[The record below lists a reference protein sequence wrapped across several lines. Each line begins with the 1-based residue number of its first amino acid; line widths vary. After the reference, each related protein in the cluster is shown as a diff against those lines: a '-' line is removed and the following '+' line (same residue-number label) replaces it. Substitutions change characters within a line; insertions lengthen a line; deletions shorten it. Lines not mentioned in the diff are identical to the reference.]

1 MSRVTAQLRPAV
13 DRCPGLLRPYRAED
27 GLLVRVRIPGGQTN
41 SGTLLALAQLAGTLQ
56 LTSRGNLQL
65 RGIENDS
72 IPALTDRI
80 AGLGLLPSLSH
91 ELVRNV
97 VGSPLTGLTPDRPDL
112 RSLIRELDEA
122 ICAEPELA
130 DLPGR
135 FLFAIDDGRGD
146 VWSLAFDIG
155 YRALDDQHGSLALG
169 SATAGPDK
177 QQIRQVSRADAAAEM
192 VRVAAD
198 FVRTRRSETSAW
210 RLWELPDFQNRPGA
224 LVEVD
229 RPGDAPPPPG
239 AVADAASVGVP
250 LGFLTTA
257 QAATVH
263 TIAAGGAVVI
273 TPWRSL
279 IVPGAAGEL
288 GAFRAAGLVTD
299 PESPWAKIT
308 ACVGSPG
315 CAKSKINT
323 RGVAIELAFSER
335 APVRRVHVSG
345 CERRCGAPSGDHQEW
360 VGGI

>member
-13 DRCPGLLRPYRAED
+13 DRCPGLMRPYRAED

-56 LTSRGNLQL
+56 LTSRANLQL

-72 IPALTDRI
+72 IAALTDRI
-80 AGLGLLPSLSH
+80 AGLGLLPSPSH
-91 ELVRNV
+91 ELVRNI
-97 VGSPLTGLTPDRPDL
+97 VGSPLTGLTPERPDL

-122 ICAEPELA
+122 ICAQPELA

-146 VWSLAFDIG
+146 AWSLEFDIG
-155 YRALDDQHGSLALG
+155 YRALDDQRGFVALG
-169 SATAGPDK
+169 SAAARPHEH
-177 QQIRQVSRADAAAEM
+177 QIRQLSRAGAAAEM

-198 FVRTRRSETSAW
+198 FVRARRSQASAW
-210 RLWELPDFQNRPGA
+210 RLWELPDFENLPGG

-229 RPGDAPPPPG
+229 RPVEAPPPMG
-239 AVADAASVGVP
+239 AVADAACVGVP

-257 QAATVH
+257 QAAAVH
-263 TIAAGGAVVI
+263 TIAAGGPVVI
-273 TPWRSL
+273 TPWRGL

-288 GAFRAAGLVTD
+288 GALGAAGLVTD
-299 PESPWAKIT
+299 PESPWTKIT

-323 RGVAIELAFSER
+323 RGVAVELAFKGR
-335 APVRRVHVSG
+335 PPVRRVHISG
-345 CERRCGAPSGDHQEW
+345 CERRCGAPSGDHEEW
-360 VGGI
+360 VGAL

>member
-41 SGTLLALAQLAGTLQ
+41 SGTLMALAQLAVTLQ

-72 IPALTDRI
+72 VAALTDRI

-91 ELVRNV
+91 ELVRNIA
-97 VGSPLTGLTPDRPDL
+97 GSPLTGLTPDRPDL
-112 RSLIRELDEA
+112 RPMIRELDEA

-130 DLPGR
+130 ELPGR

-146 VWSLAFDIG
+146 VWSLGFDVG
-155 YRALDDQHGSLALG
+155 YRALDDHRGSIALG
-169 SATAGPDK
+169 SAAARPNEH
-177 QQIRQVSRADAAAEM
+177 QVRHVSRAAAAAEM
-192 VRVAAD
+192 VRIATD
-198 FVRTRRSETSAW
+198 FVRARRSQTSAW
-210 RLWELPDFQNRPGA
+210 RLWELPDFQNLPGG
-224 LVEVD
+224 LVGID
-229 RPGDAPPPPG
+229 KPGEAPPPLG
-239 AVADAASVGVP
+239 VVADAACVGVP

-288 GAFRAAGLVTD
+288 GALRAAGLITD
-299 PESPWAKIT
+299 PESPWTKIT

-315 CAKSKINT
+315 CAKSNINT
-323 RGVAIELAFSER
+323 REVAVELASRGR
-335 APVRRVHVSG
+335 APVRRVHISG
-345 CERRCGAPSGDHQEW
+345 CERRCGAPSGDHDEW
-360 VGGI
+360 VGGL

>member
-65 RGIENDS
+65 RGIANDT
-72 IPALTDRI
+72 IAALTDRI

-91 ELVRNV
+91 ELVRNIV
-97 VGSPLTGLTPDRPDL
+97 ASPLTGLTPDRPDL

-155 YRALDDQHGSLALG
+155 YRALDDQRGSVALG
-169 SATAGPDK
+169 SASAGPH
-177 QQIRQVSRADAAAEM
+177 QQQVRRVIRAGAAAEM

-198 FVRTRRSETSAW
+198 FIRARRSETSAW
-210 RLWELPDFQNRPGA
+210 RLWELPDLQNVPGG
-224 LVEVD
+224 LVEVAG
-229 RPGDAPPPPG
+229 PGDAPPPPG
-239 AVADAASVGVP
+239 VVADAACVGVP

-263 TIAAGGAVVI
+263 SIAAGGPVVI

-288 GAFRAAGLVTD
+288 GALRAAGLVTD
-299 PESPWAKIT
+299 PESPWTKIT
-308 ACVGSPG
+308 ACVGAPG
-315 CAKSKINT
+315 CAKSEMNT
-323 RGVAIELAFSER
+323 REVAVELASKER
-335 APVRRVHVSG
+335 PPVRRVHVSG
-345 CERRCGAPSGDHQEW
+345 CERRCGAPAGDHEEL
-360 VGGI
+360 VGSL